1 MKLRKSFLYTIL
13 TLIVVIIAGFFVSFL
28 AKGYRISTK
37 TGTITGTGIISVN
50 STPDQASVYL
60 DNHLTAATNST
71 INSLTPKKYTV
82 KIVKEGYIN
91 WEKQIE
97 VKEGLV
103 SEIKATLYRT
113 IPTVYP
119 LTYTGAGNILVSPDS
134 LKMVYVVPDSED
146 PNLISSKKSGL
157 WVWPMSDRGI
167 SFGRG
172 NEPKQIGAS
181 AGLDYS
187 KAQFRWSPDSTQVL
201 ATFPDRDLLFD
212 IDKFNDPPRDITAIS
227 QVTLKSWDSQQ
238 KSRDL
243 TKLQSIKDI
252 ILRKTASD
260 SAVLKWS
267 PDETKVLYSPDG
279 QSFKITDLVEN
290 KQYELP
296 KLSSA
301 QTKPKT
307 ASESA
312 QLINWM
318 PDSEHL
324 VLAENL
330 ETRVSQTSEP
340 SSLTSSFPLAKI
352 SIIEIDGFN
361 KSEIYVGNLD
371 PQNVVVWP
379 DSSRLVIISSLP
391 TATASKP
398 NLFGIN
404 LK

>member
-1 MKLRKSFLYTIL
+1 MRKRFIYTII
-13 TLIVVIIAGFFVSFL
+13 TLIVIALAAFIVSLL

-37 TGTITGTGIISVN
+37 TGAITGTGIISVN

-60 DNHLTAATNST
+60 DSHLTAATNST
-71 INSLTPKKYTV
+71 INSLTPKNYTV

-91 WEKQIE
+91 WEKKVE

-103 SEIKATLYRT
+103 TEIKATLYRA

-134 LKMVYVVPDSED
+134 LKMVYVVPDTED
-146 PNLISSKKSGL
+146 PNALSAKKSGI

-181 AGLDYS
+181 GGLNFA

-201 ATFPDRDLLFD
+201 ASFPDRYLLFD
-212 IDKFNDPPRDITAIS
+212 IDKFNDTPRDITALV

-252 ILRKTASD
+252 SLRKTASD
-260 SAVLKWS
+260 SAILKWS
-267 PDETKVLYSPDG
+267 PDETKILYSADG
-279 QSFKITDLVEN
+279 ALFKVADLVEN
-290 KQYELP
+290 KLYELP
-296 KLSSA
+296 KLSNI
-301 QTKPKT
+301 QNKLKT

-312 QLINWM
+312 SLINWM

-324 VLAENL
+324 VLAESL
-330 ETRVSQTSEP
+330 ETRVSQTQD
-340 SSLTSSFPLAKI
+340 SSSPIPAFPLAKI
-352 SIIEIDGFN
+352 SVIEIDGFN
-361 KSEIYVGNLD
+361 KSEIYVGSLD

-379 DSSRLVIISSLP
+379 DGSRLVIISSLP

>member
-1 MKLRKSFLYTIL
+1 MRKRFIYTII
-13 TLIVVIIAGFFVSFL
+13 TLIVIALAAFIVSLL

-37 TGTITGTGIISVN
+37 TGAITGTGIISVN

-60 DNHLTAATNST
+60 DNHLTAATNTT
-71 INSLTPKKYTV
+71 INSLTPKKYSV

-103 SEIKATLYRT
+103 TEIKATLYRA

-134 LKMVYVVPDSED
+134 LKMVYVVPDTDD
-146 PNLISSKKSGL
+146 PNALSAKKSGV

-181 AGLDYS
+181 AGLDFS
-187 KAQFRWSPDSTQVL
+187 KASFRWSPDSTQVL
-201 ATFPDRDLLFD
+201 ASFPDRYSLFD
-212 IDKFNDPPRDITAIS
+212 IDKFNDPPRDITALI
-227 QVTLKSWDSQQ
+227 QVTLKSWDGQQ

-243 TKLQSIKDI
+243 TKLQSIKDVN
-252 ILRKTASD
+252 LRKTASA
-260 SAVLKWS
+260 SAILKWS
-267 PDETKVLYSPDG
+267 PDETKILYSEDG
-279 QSFKITDLVEN
+279 ALFKVADLVES
-290 KQYELP
+290 KLYDLP
-296 KLSSA
+296 KLGSV
-301 QTKPKT
+301 QNKQKT

-312 QLINWM
+312 ALVNWM

-324 VLAENL
+324 VLAESL
-330 ETRVSQTSEP
+330 ETRVSKNED
-340 SSLTSSFPLAKI
+340 SSGPIPAFPLAKI
-352 SIIEIDGFN
+352 SVIEIDGFN
-361 KSEIYVGNLD
+361 KSEIYVGSLD

-379 DSSRLVIISSLP
+379 DGSRLVIISSLP